1 MFQVTSFGLD
11 VRQAL
16 FCLLQYS
23 NDYAEAAEVG
33 HLLEDALEAARQYLK
48 LSMLL

>member
-1 MFQVTSFGLD
+1 LQLIKFGLD

-23 NDYAEAAEVG
+23 NDYSEAAEVG
-33 HLLEDALEAARQYLK
+33 YLVEDAVEAGQQYLNLKK
-48 LSMLL
+48 LL